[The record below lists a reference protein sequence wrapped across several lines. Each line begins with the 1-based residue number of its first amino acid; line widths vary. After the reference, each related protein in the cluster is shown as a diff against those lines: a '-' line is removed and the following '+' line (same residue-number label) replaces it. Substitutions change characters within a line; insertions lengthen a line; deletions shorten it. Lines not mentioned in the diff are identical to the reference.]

1 VRGRGNSYG
10 EAGGREANVK
20 VWRAD
25 LSSSGSISL
34 VTCCFHEI
42 PPAVGA
48 GDAVEKGE
56 MVRDRLAAVKQ
67 VCRCW
72 DPI

>member
-1 VRGRGNSYG
+1 VRGRGNSHG

-20 VWRAD
+20 AWRAD
-25 LSSSGSISL
+25 PSSSSSIL
-34 VTCCFHEI
+34 PITCCIHEI

-48 GDAVEKGE
+48 GDAVEEGE
-56 MVRDRLAAVKQ
+56 MVRDRLVAGKQ
-67 VCRCW
+67 VCRYW